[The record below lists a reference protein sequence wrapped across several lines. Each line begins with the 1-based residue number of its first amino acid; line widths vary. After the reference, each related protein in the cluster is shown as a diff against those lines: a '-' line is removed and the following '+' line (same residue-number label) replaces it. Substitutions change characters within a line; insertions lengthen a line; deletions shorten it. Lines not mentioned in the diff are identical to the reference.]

1 MPGSALPADTEL
13 AIMLA
18 EGCVS
23 DACDHGI
30 RFRLHPLPH
39 ATGSADQDTQQDHH
53 HQRSARAASGTIE
66 QAETIEIARRPS
78 WQGTITRHKGC
89 VRRFEKM
96 QGTTMRML
104 MIVAALSGVVVT
116 QPLYGQAVNPQVP
129 QTPVPQMTPLEPQ
142 PDQIPLPGQGTA
154 DQNFT
159 DVAVVAVEDL
169 PAEIKAQAEA
179 VITQTS
185 AEDLLRLQNSIDA
198 SPQATTALRA
208 NGLNSSQVVAANIDG
223 DGTLTLII
231 QTTT

>member
-1 MPGSALPADTEL
+1 
-13 AIMLA
+13 
-18 EGCVS
+18 
-23 DACDHGI
+23 
-30 RFRLHPLPH
+30 
-39 ATGSADQDTQQDHH
+39 
-53 HQRSARAASGTIE
+53 
-66 QAETIEIARRPS
+66 
-78 WQGTITRHKGC
+78 
-89 VRRFEKM
+89 
-96 QGTTMRML
+96 MRML
-104 MIVAALSGVVVT
+104 MIVAVLSGVGVT
-116 QPLYGQAVNPQVP
+116 QPLHGQAISPQVP
-129 QTPVPQMTPLEPQ
+129 LLTPVPQTAPSEPE
-142 PDQIPLPGQGTA
+142 PDQIPLPEQGAA

-159 DVAVVAVEDL
+159 GVAIVAVEDL